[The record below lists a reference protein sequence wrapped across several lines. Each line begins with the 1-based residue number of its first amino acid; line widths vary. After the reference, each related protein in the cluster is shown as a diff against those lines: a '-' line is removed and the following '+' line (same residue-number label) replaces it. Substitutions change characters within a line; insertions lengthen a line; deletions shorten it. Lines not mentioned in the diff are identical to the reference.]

1 MSRKERRSQ
10 KKLVEKRPPGA
21 RVAATPARATLLPI
35 ARLQQEAM
43 AFYRA
48 GQLRLALNA
57 CRELLALQPGR
68 PDVLSFAG
76 TLAFQAG
83 DVEEAIALYRRALTL
98 KPDFAEVHYNL
109 ANALKQLGRLD
120 EAAAAYRSALM
131 LRPDLMPAHH
141 NLGNVL
147 QSLGRSEEAVESYRR
162 ALACQVTAAGER
174 DLGIA
179 LHELGRL
186 NEAIAAY
193 RRSLALPGH
202 RADLYSNL
210 ANALMEYGEPA
221 GALEI
226 CERYLTLGSGN
237 VEALALKAL
246 ALQELG
252 DEEGA
257 RFLLDFDR
265 LVQIVDFDAPPPGYP
280 NLAAFN
286 AALVDHVET
295 HPTLKV
301 PPKDHPTY
309 HHDAL
314 EITDELLVE
323 PKGPMAELKTMMRR
337 AVARYFETVPRHPP
351 HPFPEHLPKK
361 WVFSCWATRLAG
373 QGNLVPHIHFSGYL
387 GGVYYPLLPDVV
399 AEPGQGEAGWF
410 ELGRPPERLNC
421 KAEPLL
427 RRIQPKEGRM
437 LLFPGYFFHNTIP
450 FTSTQRRISI
460 AFDVVPQD

>member
-1 MSRKERRSQ
+1 
-10 KKLVEKRPPGA
+10 
-21 RVAATPARATLLPI
+21 
-35 ARLQQEAM
+35 M
-43 AFYRA
+43 AFYRS
-48 GQLRLALNA
+48 GQLQLALDA
-57 CRELLALQPGR
+57 CREILARQPSR
-68 PDVLSFAG
+68 SDVLSFAG

-83 DVEEAIALYRRALTL
+83 DPVEAIALYRRALAL

-109 ANALKQLGRLD
+109 ANALKELGQLD
-120 EAAAAYRSALM
+120 EAATAYRRAVT
-131 LRPDLMPAHH
+131 LRPELIPAHH

-147 QSLGRSEEAVESYRR
+147 QSLGRAEDAIESYRR
-162 ALACQVTAAGER
+162 ALACQATAAGER

-179 LHELGRL
+179 LHGLGRL
-186 NEAIAAY
+186 DEAIAAY

-202 RADLYSNL
+202 RTDLYSNL
-210 ANALMEYGEPA
+210 ANALMERGDPRA
-221 GALEI
+221 ALEV
-226 CERYLTLGSGN
+226 CEHYLALVPGS
-237 VEALALKAL
+237 VEAVALKAL
-246 ALQELG
+246 ALLELG

-265 LVQIVDFDAPPPGYP
+265 FVQIVDFEAPPPGYP
-280 NLAAFN
+280 SLAAFN
-286 AALVDHVET
+286 AALAAHVEA

-309 HHDAL
+309 HNDVL

-323 PKGPMAELKTMMRR
+323 PKGPMAELEIMMRK

-351 HPFPEHLPKK
+351 HPFPENLPKK
-361 WVFSCWATRLAG
+361 WVFSCWATRLVG
-373 QGNLVPHIHFSGYL
+373 QGNLDSHIHFSGYL
-387 GGVYYPLLPDVV
+387 GGVYYPLLPAVV
-399 AEPGQGEAGWF
+399 AEPDRGEAGWF

-460 AFDVVPQD
+460 AFDVVPQEWVPQS